1 MKFTAKQI
9 QEMKTLKKVYMVR
22 LALSETLTEK
32 ATEIEQ
38 KILNSNSFKDEDGKI
53 VKDPRET
60 FLIDQ
65 KSGDFDKFHQLRKIE
80 MRKAGLGHPQDEDGF
95 AVDAVASYKVVEI
108 KKRIFE
114 YVLKTLPKQ
123 QKEIFEKSPFKII
136 NGKSVFDTV
145 IDLFLRMEIN

>member
-9 QEMKTLKKVYMVR
+9 QEIKILKKVFMVR

-38 KILNSNSFKDEDGKI
+38 RILNTNSFKDSDGNI
-53 VKDPRET
+53 IKDPRET
-60 FLIDQ
+60 YLIDQ
-65 KSGDFDKFHQLRKIE
+65 ESGDFDRFFQIRKIE
-80 MRKAGLGHPQDEDGF
+80 MRKAGLGHPQDEEGVS
-95 AVDAVASYKVVEI
+95 VDAVADNKVLEI

-114 YVLKTLPKQ
+114 FALSILPKKQ
-123 QKEIFEKSPFKII
+123 REIFEFSPFKII